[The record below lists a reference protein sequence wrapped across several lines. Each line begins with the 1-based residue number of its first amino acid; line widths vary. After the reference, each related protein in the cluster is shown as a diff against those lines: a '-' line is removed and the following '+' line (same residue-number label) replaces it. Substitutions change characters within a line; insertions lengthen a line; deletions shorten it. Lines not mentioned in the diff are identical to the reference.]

1 MGNIHIICHLAC
13 QARSDFD
20 GCFRSGGFRGFP
32 SQLLSLLTR
41 LGNFCKVFTSGF
53 MYKPDIVKSFV
64 SELLIKHDVPRSKAS
79 VTAEVLVE
87 ADMRGIFSHG
97 INSLDLIVIGSI
109 KQGGTN
115 PSAIAEDKTRNPYF
129 PIRHVDAHGDLGHP
143 MAMDAVGIVKELAR
157 KHGYGKVYV
166 ANANHFGIGAIYTE
180 KICEEKDLAG
190 RVTCTTP
197 SLVKPYGGEKNRLGT
212 NVLAWSIPYDRGFVT
227 IDMATTIHAV
237 SGVLRALVE
246 GSPLPFPVYA
256 PSGSKTTDPL
266 AFDGFVDFLKRGSM
280 IPLGGMGE
288 LGAGAGYKGTGM
300 AMLIELDNV
309 IGAGSSTY
317 VDPLKENDK
326 RRIRQ
331 TFEAW
336 RIDTLFEQDDVLA
349 HISKTISDIKSRQGP
364 EMLLPGEKESIQ
376 RENALKNGIPYSPIQ
391 ILRLEKLGHAVGLGQ
406 VS

>member
-1 MGNIHIICHLAC
+1 MHKPEVIESYV
-13 QARSDFD
+13 RE
-20 GCFRSGGFRGFP
+20 
-32 SQLLSLLTR
+32 LLTR
-41 LGNFCKVFTSGF
+41 QG
-53 MYKPDIVKSFV
+53 
-64 SELLIKHDVPRSKAS
+64 VPQSKAK

-97 INSLDLIVIGSI
+97 INSLDLIVINSI

-115 PSAIAEDKTRNPYF
+115 PNAKAEDKTRNPNF

-143 MAMDAVGIVKELAR
+143 MAMDAVEIVKEIAR

-180 KICEEKDLAG
+180 KICAEKDLSG

-197 SLVKPYGGEKNRLGT
+197 SLVKPYGGEKKRLGT
-212 NVLAWSIPYDRGFVT
+212 NVIAWSIPYDRGFVT

-237 SGVLRALVE
+237 SGVLRALIE
-246 GSPLPFPVYA
+246 GTPLPFPVYG
-256 PSGSKTTDPL
+256 PSGAKTTDSRV
-266 AFDGFVDFLKRGSM
+266 FDGVVDFLKRGSM

-288 LGAGAGYKGTGM
+288 EGADAGYKGTGM

-309 IGAGSSTY
+309 IGTGVSTY
-317 VDPLKENDK
+317 IEPLMDDEK

-336 RIDTLFEQDDVLA
+336 RIDTLFKQDDALA
-349 HISKTISDIKSRQGP
+349 HISKTISDIKSQQG
-364 EMLLPGEKESIQ
+364 EDMLLPGEKESIQ
-376 RENALKNGIPYSPIQ
+376 RENSIKHGIPYTAIQ
-391 ILRLEKLGHAVGLGQ
+391 IARLEKLGQSVDLGQ